1 MAITRTLYEK
11 DLYPE
16 LEEASATS
24 YGADCMHLLAEK
36 LETGEINRRT
46 FLRCA
51 ALLSA
56 LPLGGLAEDALAQAK
71 ELVLVNWGGESI
83 PAYKKSFTDSFEK
96 ATGIK
101 VVFDGSGPQPAK
113 LRAMRQSG
121 KIVWDLLDF
130 NAEKAALLDAEGLV
144 QDIDYSIV
152 DKSKIF
158 PGWAYKAGAAFYV
171 YSTVFSWDSSKYATN
186 PNTWADFWDLKKFPG
201 RRGMR
206 KTPEGGLEACMM
218 AAGRSIKNV
227 YPIDLKLAMAKIK
240 EIKSETIFWTSGSQS
255 QDILRNGEVTMVLLW
270 HSRAISLF
278 KQSNGRFNWTFNQG
292 LMNIDVL
299 SVVRDNPGGRDAA
312 MRLIAHHQDPERQ
325 VELLRVI
332 GNAPVNPA
340 ASLMVPDDLKRF
352 DPTQPQHR
360 SIQAELNPDWWAAE
374 SERKGVTN
382 DTLAREMWL
391 DATS

>member
-1 MAITRTLYEK
+1 
-11 DLYPE
+11 
-16 LEEASATS
+16 
-24 YGADCMHLLAEK
+24 
-36 LETGEINRRT
+36 
-46 FLRCA
+46 
-51 ALLSA
+51 
-56 LPLGGLAEDALAQAK
+56 
-71 ELVLVNWGGESI
+71 
-83 PAYKKSFTDSFEK
+83 
-96 ATGIK
+96 
-101 VVFDGSGPQPAK
+101 
-113 LRAMRQSG
+113 
-121 KIVWDLLDF
+121 
-130 NAEKAALLDAEGLV
+130 
-144 QDIDYSIV
+144 
-152 DKSKIF
+152 
-158 PGWAYKAGAAFYV
+158 
-171 YSTVFSWDSSKYATN
+171 
-186 PNTWADFWDLKKFPG
+186 
-201 RRGMR
+201 MR

-374 SERKGVTN
+374 SERKVVTN